1 MPDFS
6 RIISMAYLRI
16 LERAADRAG
25 LDSYNQRMNSGLTE
39 AMMREALLRSPEY
52 AQRNPLAAAARAAAS
67 TAGAKRKKGAVRKG
81 AARKTAARK
90 KAR

>member
-16 LERAADRAG
+16 LERLPDPGG
-25 LDSYNQRMNSGLTE
+25 LATYNDAMNAGLTE
-39 AMMREALLRSPEY
+39 AMMRESLVRSAEY
-52 AQRNPLAAAARAAAS
+52 AERNPSPGPAARASAARTAPARATRKKAAAR
-67 TAGAKRKKGAVRKG
+67 
-81 AARKTAARK
+81 